1 MDEPDDILAAQYALG
16 VLDIARIV
24 TLEARIDADP
34 AFAAKVAQFD
44 SLFYAMRLEA
54 EPESGPDAVWD
65 KIERAI
71 DDLDKSPDTRT
82 IRTEELGWEPYAP
95 LIERKMILTDAAAG
109 VHTAFYRLAPGAEVI
124 SHTHLVT
131 EECLVISGEIEADG
145 VLVRAGEVHL
155 ALPGSRHILRS
166 PMGATVYL
174 RGDLHIQL

>member
-16 VLDIARIV
+16 VLDLARNV
-24 TLEARIDADP
+24 TLEARMEADP

-44 SLFYAMRLEA
+44 SLFYALRD
-54 EPESGPDAVWD
+54 EPEIDEQADAIWD
-65 KIERAI
+65 RIERAI
-71 DDLDKSPDTRT
+71 DDREKSPDTRT
-82 IRTEELGWEPYAP
+82 IRTDDIGWEPYAP
-95 LIERKMILTDAAAG
+95 LIERKMILTDPLAG

-124 SHTHLVT
+124 SHTHLVP

-145 VLVRAGEVHL
+145 VVVRAGEVHL
-155 ALPGSRHILRS
+155 ALPGARHILRS